1 MPETEKSYPSSKR
14 GRRPF
19 NPIAKQRDRV
29 MLLTAGGLTEP
40 AIAAVLGCCE
50 RTLRNCFKAE
60 LETGRGVKRAQNLER
75 LEAAA
80 KQGNVSAMKA
90 LEAIFGHAGPS
101 SCRARARPRPV
112 LRSGSLRPVRR
123 PRRAAW
129 GGATISLG
137 RTGAGRRSSPL
148 RAILP
153 RGCGPLL
160 VAELV
165 ARELDSFA
173 RELVDIPR
181 IVRRVQLRRSNTIF
195 TRPTR
200 GRDPRASTRGA

>member
-90 LEAIFGHAGPS
+90 LEAIFGHAETKQLQGKSKTEARPS
-101 SCRARARPRPV
+101 KRVLAARAAATAGGLGWGDDLAWPD
-112 LRSGSLRPVRR
+112 GRR
-123 PRRAAW
+123 P
-129 GGATISLG
+129 
-137 RTGAGRRSSPL
+137 
-148 RAILP
+148 
-153 RGCGPLL
+153 
-160 VAELV
+160 
-165 ARELDSFA
+165 
-173 RELVDIPR
+173 
-181 IVRRVQLRRSNTIF
+181 Q
-195 TRPTR
+195 
-200 GRDPRASTRGA
+200 